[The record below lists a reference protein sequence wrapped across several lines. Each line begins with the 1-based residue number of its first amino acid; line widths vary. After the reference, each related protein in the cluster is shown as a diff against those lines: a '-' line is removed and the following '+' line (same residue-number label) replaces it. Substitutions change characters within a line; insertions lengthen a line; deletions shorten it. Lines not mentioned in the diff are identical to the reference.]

1 MINLLRVSPET
12 RRTIK
17 EQAIEELQEEIF
29 IIWITISM
37 PPESLD
43 FLIDSFKELL
53 ALAKE
58 YGYELPPEQLE
69 AIAGGWCITKCH
81 LYNPDCG
88 TFGVPV

>member
-1 MINLLRVSPET
+1 MNVDESILKKLSDEQKKAVEAAQSPE
-12 RRTIK
+12 
-17 EQAIEELQEEIF
+17 
-29 IIWITISM
+29 
-37 PPESLD
+37 
-43 FLIDSFKELL
+43 ELL

>member
-1 MINLLRVSPET
+1 MNVDESILSKLTDEQRKAVKAATTPE
-12 RRTIK
+12 
-17 EQAIEELQEEIF
+17 
-29 IIWITISM
+29 
-37 PPESLD
+37 
-43 FLIDSFKELL
+43 ELL

-69 AIAGGWCITKCH
+69 AIADGWRITKCH

>member
-1 MINLLRVSPET
+1 MNVDENILSKLSDEQKKAVEAAQSPE
-12 RRTIK
+12 
-17 EQAIEELQEEIF
+17 
-29 IIWITISM
+29 
-37 PPESLD
+37 
-43 FLIDSFKELL
+43 ELL

-69 AIAGGWCITKCH
+69 AIACGWCITKCH

>member
-1 MINLLRVSPET
+1 MNVDESILSKLTDEQKKAVKAATTPE
-12 RRTIK
+12 
-17 EQAIEELQEEIF
+17 
-29 IIWITISM
+29 
-37 PPESLD
+37 
-43 FLIDSFKELL
+43 ELL

-69 AIAGGWCITKCH
+69 AIAGGWCITKYH

>member
-1 MINLLRVSPET
+1 MMNVDESILSKLT
-12 RRTIK
+12 D
-17 EQAIEELQEEIF
+17 EQKKKVEAAQSLEEF
-29 IIWITISM
+29 
-37 PPESLD
+37 
-43 FLIDSFKELL
+43 L

>member
-1 MINLLRVSPET
+1 MNLDESIYSKLSDEQKKAVKAAQSPE
-12 RRTIK
+12 
-17 EQAIEELQEEIF
+17 
-29 IIWITISM
+29 
-37 PPESLD
+37 
-43 FLIDSFKELL
+43 ELL

-69 AIAGGWCITKCH
+69 AIADGWCITKCH

>member
-1 MINLLRVSPET
+1 MNVDESILSKLSDEQKKAVEAAQSPE
-12 RRTIK
+12 
-17 EQAIEELQEEIF
+17 
-29 IIWITISM
+29 
-37 PPESLD
+37 
-43 FLIDSFKELL
+43 ELL

>member
-1 MINLLRVSPET
+1 MMNLDESILSKLSDEQKKKVET
-12 RRTIK
+12 AQSS
-17 EQAIEELQEEIF
+17 E
-29 IIWITISM
+29 
-37 PPESLD
+37 D
-43 FLIDSFKELL
+43 LL

>member
-1 MINLLRVSPET
+1 MNLDESILSKLSDEQKKKVEAAQSPE
-12 RRTIK
+12 
-17 EQAIEELQEEIF
+17 
-29 IIWITISM
+29 
-37 PPESLD
+37 
-43 FLIDSFKELL
+43 ELL

-69 AIAGGWCITKCH
+69 AITGGWCITKCH

>member
-1 MINLLRVSPET
+1 MNVDESNLSKLSDEQKKAVEAAQSPE
-12 RRTIK
+12 
-17 EQAIEELQEEIF
+17 
-29 IIWITISM
+29 
-37 PPESLD
+37 
-43 FLIDSFKELL
+43 ELL

-58 YGYELPPEQLE
+58 FGYESPPEQLE

>member
-1 MINLLRVSPET
+1 MTIDESILSKLSDKQKKTVEAAQSPE
-12 RRTIK
+12 
-17 EQAIEELQEEIF
+17 
-29 IIWITISM
+29 
-37 PPESLD
+37 
-43 FLIDSFKELL
+43 ELL

>member
-1 MINLLRVSPET
+1 MNVDESNLSKLSDEQKKAVEAAQSPE
-12 RRTIK
+12 
-17 EQAIEELQEEIF
+17 
-29 IIWITISM
+29 
-37 PPESLD
+37 
-43 FLIDSFKELL
+43 ELL

-58 YGYELPPEQLE
+58 FGYELPPEQLE

>member
-1 MINLLRVSPET
+1 MILGSQLSSVMFEKENHIMNLDESILSKLTDEQRKKVKAANSPE
-12 RRTIK
+12 
-17 EQAIEELQEEIF
+17 
-29 IIWITISM
+29 
-37 PPESLD
+37 
-43 FLIDSFKELL
+43 ELL

>member
-1 MINLLRVSPET
+1 MNVDESILNKLSDEQKKAVEAAQSPE
-12 RRTIK
+12 
-17 EQAIEELQEEIF
+17 
-29 IIWITISM
+29 
-37 PPESLD
+37 
-43 FLIDSFKELL
+43 ELL

>member
-1 MINLLRVSPET
+1 MNVDESNLSKLSDEQKKTVEAAQSPE
-12 RRTIK
+12 
-17 EQAIEELQEEIF
+17 
-29 IIWITISM
+29 
-37 PPESLD
+37 
-43 FLIDSFKELL
+43 ELL

-58 YGYELPPEQLE
+58 FGYELPPEQLE

>member
-1 MINLLRVSPET
+1 MNVDESNLSKLSDEQKKAVEAAQSPE
-12 RRTIK
+12 
-17 EQAIEELQEEIF
+17 
-29 IIWITISM
+29 
-37 PPESLD
+37 
-43 FLIDSFKELL
+43 ELL

>member
-1 MINLLRVSPET
+1 MKCEVEITMNVDESILSKLTDDQKKAVEDATTPE
-12 RRTIK
+12 
-17 EQAIEELQEEIF
+17 
-29 IIWITISM
+29 
-37 PPESLD
+37 
-43 FLIDSFKELL
+43 ELL

>member
-1 MINLLRVSPET
+1 MKCEEGAILNLDESVYSKLSDEQKKAVKAAQSPE
-12 RRTIK
+12 
-17 EQAIEELQEEIF
+17 
-29 IIWITISM
+29 
-37 PPESLD
+37 
-43 FLIDSFKELL
+43 ELL

>member
-1 MINLLRVSPET
+1 MKCEVEITMNVDESILSKLTDEQKKAVEDATTPE
-12 RRTIK
+12 
-17 EQAIEELQEEIF
+17 
-29 IIWITISM
+29 
-37 PPESLD
+37 
-43 FLIDSFKELL
+43 ELL

-69 AIAGGWCITKCH
+69 AIAGGWCITKCR